1 MKLLE
6 ELKKNEQFYKS
17 LPNGIY
23 TGFKAIQEVCPEEGL
38 IALLGYPCKPAK
50 ANNFEYKGYELI
62 YIDHSGKSI
71 FLNQKEVLVAL
82 AKHKDEVRFVP
93 KSIDQGEPK
102 SIEHLS
108 SALSTWLK
116 SQATEEEV
124 QEDGTVKQKMGKAS
138 LDMLNKLKSGSKTT
152 IQKLKDEGS
161 ASQKFNKDNFDLI
174 TWILVTV

>member
-1 MKLLE
+1 MSIILILL
-6 ELKKNEQFYKS
+6 Y
-17 LPNGIY
+17 LP
-23 TGFKAIQEVCPEEGL
+23 L
-38 IALLGYPCKPAK
+38 IALLGYPSKPAK

-62 YIDHSGKSI
+62 YIDHSGKSV
-71 FLNQKEVLVAL
+71 FLNQKEVLDAL
-82 AKHKDEVRFVP
+82 AKHKEEVRFVP
-93 KSIDQGEPK
+93 QAIDQGEPK

-108 SALSTWLK
+108 NALTTWLK

-161 ASQKFNKDNFDLI
+161 ATQKFNKDNFDLI
-174 TWILVTV
+174 TWFIISNK

>member
-1 MKLLE
+1 
-6 ELKKNEQFYKS
+6 
-17 LPNGIY
+17 LPTRRNNCFI
-23 TGFKAIQEVCPEEGL
+23 GL
-38 IALLGYPCKPAK
+38 SKQTYQV
-50 ANNFEYKGYELI
+50 NNFEYKGYELI
-62 YIDHSGKSI
+62 YIDHSGKSV
-71 FLNQKEVLVAL
+71 FLNQKEVLDAL
-82 AKHKDEVRFVP
+82 AKHKEEVRFVP
-93 KSIDQGEPK
+93 KAIDQGEPK

-108 SALSTWLK
+108 AALSAWLK

-174 TWILVTV
+174 TWFIISNK